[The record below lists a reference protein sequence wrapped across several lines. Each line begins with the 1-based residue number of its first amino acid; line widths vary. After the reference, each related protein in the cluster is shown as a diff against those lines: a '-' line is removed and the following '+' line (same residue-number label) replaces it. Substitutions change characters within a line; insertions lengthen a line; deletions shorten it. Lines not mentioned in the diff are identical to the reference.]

1 MHSYLKSIGFS
12 QITTVKQ
19 EKMLIDTVL
28 EHPQKKKMITN
39 PSESDG
45 MYAELAREFV
55 PRVGIRVFGQ
65 YDEYEQFH
73 MEHYYPYFEG
83 RFVSFEEE
91 CYIGKK
97 MGNVSYSGLC
107 ENDSIG
113 VSLIFHVI
121 NTIDCIRNGESESP
135 RNRKIRLSGLVTE
148 GTIILPTMNTADV
161 LRENNVQ
168 SERAKKIAAAKNGSK
183 EAIEEL
189 ALEEIDAYSNI
200 NNRARNEDL
209 FSIVETSFIPFGME
223 TELYKVLGIIDSV
236 ECHTNSV
243 LGEKI
248 YLMKIIV
255 NDVPMDICVNA
266 ANLSGEPLRGRRFRG
281 ILWLQGYVEVPAR

>member
-1 MHSYLKSIGFS
+1 MNSGINNFS
-12 QITTVKQ
+12 
-19 EKMLIDTVL
+19 E
-28 EHPQKKKMITN
+28 
-39 PSESDG
+39 
-45 MYAELAREFV
+45 
-55 PRVGIRVFGQ
+55 
-65 YDEYEQFH
+65 
-73 MEHYYPYFEG
+73 
-83 RFVSFEEE
+83 
-91 CYIGKK
+91 IGKLNK
-97 MGNVSYSGLC
+97 VLLHRLG
-107 ENDSIG
+107 
-113 VSLIFHVI
+113 
-121 NTIDCIRNGESESP
+121 SE
-135 RNRKIRLSGLVTE
+135 IEGLVPDNFE
-148 GTIILPTMNTADV
+148 RLLFDDIPYLRVAQREHDIFADV

-281 ILWLQGYVEVPAR
+281 ILWLQGRVED